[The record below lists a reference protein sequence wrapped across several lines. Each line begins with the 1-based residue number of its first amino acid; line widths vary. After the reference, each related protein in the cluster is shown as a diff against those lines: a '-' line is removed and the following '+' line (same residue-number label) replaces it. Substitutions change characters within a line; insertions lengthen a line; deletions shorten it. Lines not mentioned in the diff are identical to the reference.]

1 MDNQAR
7 QTFMIS
13 ADAPDAPF
21 LRSMSSVCAV
31 GAIYFEHDAGT
42 AINFYMAHGGDNK
55 TLGVQKCN

>member
-1 MDNQAR
+1 
-7 QTFMIS
+7 MIS

-42 AINFYMAHGGDNK
+42 AINFYMALEGDNK
-55 TLGVQKCN
+55 TLEVQKCN